1 MGLKMLSRAAES
13 LYHMGRQLQR
23 ADHTARF
30 LDVHNALWLDRN
42 SGPISRF
49 WPDFVQMVGFKRAAR
64 ITSGEAT
71 AMVLWDPSGPSVRN
85 ALASA
90 RRAALAFRPS
100 LSTEVF
106 EQVNTLYWQLEE
118 ADRKQDLHGILS
130 RVQLGVQLAF
140 GLVEETMAHDQAW
153 DFALLGKYLQ
163 RGTAVN
169 TLLMAKLPALARR
182 DTDPVESAAVLK
194 CCYAFEAYRQR
205 FSAPVTIERV
215 AGFLLLDRT
224 FPRSAGYCILRA
236 TEAIERIDGPRKR
249 SRPRRL
255 IGQMASMFE
264 NAKETEVAAAPTQ
277 FGASYSA
284 LARRVDESL
293 AGTYFHP
300 SRIAAG
306 APGAYTPW
314 AMPQQQQ
321 Q

>member
-1 MGLKMLSRAAES
+1 MLSRAAES
-13 LYHMGRQLQR
+13 LYHLGRQLQR

-30 LDVHNALWLDRN
+30 LAVHHGLWLDRT
-42 SGPISRF
+42 SGPSARF
-49 WPDFVQMVGFKRAAR
+49 WPDFVQMIGFRRPSR
-64 ITSGEAT
+64 ITQTEAV
-71 AMVLWDPSGPSVRN
+71 ALVLSDPGGPSVRN

-100 LSTEVF
+100 LSTEVY
-106 EQVNTLYWQLEE
+106 EQVNTTYWQLEE

-130 RVQLGVQLAF
+130 RVQLGVGLAF
-140 GLVEETMAHDQAW
+140 GLIEETMTHDQAW

-163 RGTAVN
+163 RATAVN
-169 TLLMAKLPALARR
+169 NLLMAKLPAMARGGQ
-182 DTDPVESAAVLK
+182 DPVEWAAVLK

-224 FPRSAGYCILRA
+224 FPRSTGYCILRSQ
-236 TEAIERIDGPRKR
+236 EAIERIDGPRMR

-255 IGQMASMFE
+255 IGQMATMFAVADE
-264 NAKETEVAAAPTQ
+264 AEVAAAPLQ
-277 FGASYSA
+277 FGAAFSA

-306 APGAYTPW
+306 APEAFTPW

-321 Q
+321 QQQG

>member
-1 MGLKMLSRAAES
+1 MLSRAAES
-13 LYHMGRQLQR
+13 LYHLGRQLQR

-30 LDVHNALWLDRN
+30 LDVHHTLWLDRTP
-42 SGPISRF
+42 GPVARF
-49 WPDFVQMVGFKRAAR
+49 WPDFVEMVGFRRPAR
-64 ITSGEAT
+64 ITAAEAI
-71 AMVLWDPSGPSVRN
+71 ALVLSDPSGPSVRN
-85 ALASA
+85 ALSSA

-100 LSTEVF
+100 LSTEVY
-106 EQVNTLYWQLEE
+106 EQINSTYWQLEE

-130 RVQLGVQLAF
+130 RVGLGVQLAF

-163 RGTAVN
+163 RGTAVT
-169 TLLMAKLPALARR
+169 TLLMAKLPALARGGA
-182 DTDPVESAAVLK
+182 DPVESAAVLK

-224 FPRSAGYCILRA
+224 FPRSTGYCILRA
-236 TEAIERIDGPRKR
+236 AEAIERIDGPRKR

-255 IGQMASMFE
+255 IGQMVSMFASADE
-264 NAKETEVAAAPTQ
+264 AEVAAAPAR

-306 APGAYTPW
+306 VPGSYTPW